1 MTATTT
7 TLGSFIV
14 NLGSIA
20 ELPFGQRRV
29 FQVGGQCIAVT
40 RIRECGVLAIDPHVQ
55 SKAYPASVNERGDI
69 LVGVE
74 ALWAS
79 ARRSS

>member
-1 MTATTT
+1 MATST

-29 FQVGGQCIAVT
+29 FHVGGQCIAVT
-40 RIRECGVLAIDPHVQ
+40 RVRECGVLAIDPRFEA
-55 SKAYPASVNERGDI
+55 KTYPSSVNETGDI

-74 ALWAS
+74 ALWA
-79 ARRSS
+79 R